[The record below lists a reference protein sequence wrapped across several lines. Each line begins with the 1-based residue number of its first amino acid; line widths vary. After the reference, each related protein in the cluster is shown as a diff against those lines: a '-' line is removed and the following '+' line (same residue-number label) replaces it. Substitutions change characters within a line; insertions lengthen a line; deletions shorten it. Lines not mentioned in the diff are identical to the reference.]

1 MLLIS
6 CAYAF
11 GAERRVSSMLNPSNN
26 FTIPSLSQPRLHARR
41 SAGVVL
47 ALIALVVVAAGI
59 NASAQ
64 GTAKNAKAAPAAA
77 TAKSDIPEPIESVM
91 CSSSTD
97 SFERTRANIAE
108 KTVYFVN
115 LRDGDK
121 VISPFRVV
129 FGLTGMGIAPAGV
142 KQENTG
148 HHHLLI
154 DKPLSTEMLTQPIP
168 FGESYRHFGK
178 GQTEAIVGLTP
189 GKHKLRL
196 LFADADHKPF
206 YVYSNEITVE
216 VVKSSEK

>member
-1 MLLIS
+1 MLTLS
-6 CAYAF
+6 LAF
-11 GAERRVSSMLNPSNN
+11 SRHV
-26 FTIPSLSQPRLHARR
+26 
-41 SAGVVL
+41 
-47 ALIALVVVAAGI
+47 
-59 NASAQ
+59 SAQ
-64 GTAKNAKAAPAAA
+64 GTAKAAKTPPAAA
-77 TAKSDIPEPIESVM
+77 TVKADIPEPIESVM
-91 CSSSTD
+91 CSSSSD
-97 SFERTRANIAE
+97 SFERTRANISE

-121 VISPFRVV
+121 VMSPFRVV

-178 GQTEAIVGLTP
+178 GQTEAIIGLTP

-206 YVYSNEITVE
+206 YVYSKEITIE
-216 VVKSSEK
+216 VVKSTEK

>member
-1 MLLIS
+1 MTIAIKPRDNMNRAGSPASRLGLCASVAMLL
-6 CAYAF
+6 ATLLF
-11 GAERRVSSMLNPSNN
+11 
-26 FTIPSLSQPRLHARR
+26 LH
-41 SAGVVL
+41 SAH
-47 ALIALVVVAAGI
+47 
-59 NASAQ
+59 AQ
-64 GTAKNAKAAPAAA
+64 QATTKAAKAAAANKAAA
-77 TAKSDIPEPIESVM
+77 VPDAIDAAV
-91 CSSSTD
+91 CSASSD
-97 SFERTRANIAE
+97 SFERTRASVNA

-121 VISPFRVV
+121 VISPFRVI

-154 DKPLSTEMLTQPIP
+154 DKPLTTEMLVEPIP
-168 FGESYRHFGK
+168 FNESYRHYGK

-206 YVYSNEITVE
+206 YVYSKEITIE
-216 VVKSSEK
+216 VVKAFEK